1 VTEAVGAIRVE
12 VSGRRQGSEETIIYA
27 AVDRPSLAAGTLAAV
42 VATASPVPV
51 GASGLAE
58 RSYARALLAEL
69 ARRGVKA
76 AVYDPAQD

>member
-1 VTEAVGAIRVE
+1 VGALRVE
-12 VSGRRQGSEETIIYA
+12 VSGWRDGVEETVIYA

-42 VATASPVPV
+42 VATASSAPV

-58 RSYARALLAEL
+58 RSYARALLQEL

-76 AVYDPAQD
+76 AVYDPSTD